1 MHRERCKTI
10 FRKVKDTMNKKIL
23 QLLIAILA
31 VLSWIRVYFSQDALS
46 VAASVIITVVLI
58 YIVMKKR

>member
-1 MHRERCKTI
+1 
-10 FRKVKDTMNKKIL
+10 MNKKM

-46 VAASVIITVVLI
+46 ITASVVITVVLI

>member
-1 MHRERCKTI
+1 
-10 FRKVKDTMNKKIL
+10 MNKKM
-23 QLLIAILA
+23 QLLVAILA

-46 VAASVIITVVLI
+46 VAASVVITVVLI